1 MQWDGLWWSGVVR
14 GMDWVRREI
23 GAGRNG
29 KVGACPARDVNALV
43 YDFPRGMLVRWDC
56 FF

>member
-1 MQWDGLWWSGVVR
+1 
-14 GMDWVRREI
+14 MDWVRREI